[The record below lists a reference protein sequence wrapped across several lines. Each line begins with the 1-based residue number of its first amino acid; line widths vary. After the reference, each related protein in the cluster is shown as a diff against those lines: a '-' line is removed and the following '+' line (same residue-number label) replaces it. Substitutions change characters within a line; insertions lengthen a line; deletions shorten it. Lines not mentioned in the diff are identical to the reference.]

1 MGEKEEEWYD
11 IWWEEQDE
19 QVSLNTFSQVSGAVG
34 EEGAAGTL
42 GQRGGLQMR

>member
-1 MGEKEEEWYD
+1 M
-11 IWWEEQDE
+11 IIRREEQDE

-34 EEGAAGTL
+34 EEGAAGTS